1 MSRGTL
7 GGPDD
12 VEGSRVE
19 RLAWGRGCW
28 MFWSKEFLG
37 TCVVSRAFAAATLAM
52 PLISKVLISSV
63 SDWLKPV
70 AGTVGCAVD
79 KEVEGTMTE
88 GVACADVREEL
99 VIGEAREEEVCIDI
113 GITGP

>member
-1 MSRGTL
+1 
-7 GGPDD
+7 
-12 VEGSRVE
+12 
-19 RLAWGRGCW
+19 

-113 GITGP
+113 GITGPW